1 MWDEVIDSNSIVG
14 SLKVRN
20 WEAGDRFIP
29 LGMCNRK
36 KLSDFFIDLK
46 VPIYAKNIQ
55 PILVDSEKIVW
66 ICGSRIDDRVK
77 VTKSTKQVLG
87 LKFSNLQ

>member
-1 MWDEVIDSNSIVG
+1 M
-14 SLKVRN
+14 
-20 WEAGDRFIP
+20 
-29 LGMCNRK
+29 
-36 KLSDFFIDLK
+36 IDLK